1 LLITAHSVVWRP
13 TVPQQDSPE
22 TAARKERFVANLR
35 RLMDAHGLSISET
48 ARRAGIED
56 RKRFYRW
63 ATNGIARAAKD
74 HQSDLDCLRRLF
86 GLSNWAVLWGE
97 TAEVSLEDQL
107 IAVVVGKPDYG
118 YAAKLL
124 FLLRTLGD
132 DESNDLRR
140 HIDRVFDEATR
151 DGIPEQMMRVLNGK
165 QVLKEVW
172 RRSPS
177 AYQTLIEKYGATAH
191 RSVENTFPT
200 TPPERMV
207 DWLVETFTAPS
218 EPIAE
223 DKSVEREDSQGA
235 VETSNDGEWT
245 DADDL
250 PADDD
255 DDDDDV

>member
-1 LLITAHSVVWRP
+1 LLITARSCLWRP

-22 TAARKERFVANLR
+22 TAARKQRFVANLR
-35 RLMDAHGLSISET
+35 RLMDRHGYSVSET
-48 ARRAGIED
+48 AHRAGIED

-86 GLSNWAVLWGE
+86 GLGNWAALWGKPP
-97 TAEVSLEDQL
+97 EVSLEDQL
-107 IAVVVGKPDYG
+107 IAGVLGQPDYG
-118 YAAKLL
+118 YAVKVLY
-124 FLLRTLGD
+124 LLRTLVSED
-132 DESNDLRR
+132 SNDLRR
-140 HIDRVFDEATR
+140 YIDRFFELATR
-151 DGIPEQMMRVLNGK
+151 DQIPEQMMRILNGK
-165 QVLKEVW
+165 QVLNQVRW
-172 RRSPS
+172 RSPS
-177 AYQTLIEKYGATAH
+177 AYQTLIEKYGSH
-191 RSVENTFPT
+191 CHWVVENTFT
-200 TPPERMV
+200 SIPPERLV
-207 DWLVETFTAPS
+207 DWLVETFAAPS

-255 DDDDDV
+255 DDDDNV

>member
-1 LLITAHSVVWRP
+1 MLITARSCLWRP

-86 GLSNWAVLWGE
+86 GLGNWAVLWGE
-97 TAEVSLEDQL
+97 TPEVSLEDQL
-107 IAVVVGKPDYG
+107 IAGVVGKPDYG
-118 YAAKLL
+118 FAAKLL

-140 HIDRVFDEATR
+140 HIDRVFDEATQ
-151 DGIPEQMMRVLNGK
+151 DGIPEQMMRVLHGK
-165 QVLKEVW
+165 QVLNEVR

-177 AYQTLIEKYGATAH
+177 AYQILVERYRADAAITLQAGFANI
-191 RSVENTFPT
+191 
-200 TPPERMV
+200 PPERMV
-207 DWLVETFTAPS
+207 DWIVAKFTASS

-250 PADDD
+250 PVD

>member
-1 LLITAHSVVWRP
+1 
-13 TVPQQDSPE
+13 
-22 TAARKERFVANLR
+22 
-35 RLMDAHGLSISET
+35 MDAHGLSISET

-97 TAEVSLEDQL
+97 TPEVSLEDEL
-107 IAVVVGKPDYG
+107 IAGVVGKPDYG
-118 YAAKLL
+118 FAAKLL

-151 DGIPEQMMRVLNGK
+151 DGIPEQMMRVLHGK
-165 QVLKEVW
+165 QVLNEVR

-177 AYQTLIEKYGATAH
+177 AYQTLIEKYGATTH
-191 RSVENTFPT
+191 RAVENTFPT

-207 DWLVETFTAPS
+207 DWLVENFTAAS

-223 DKSVEREDSQGA
+223 DKSVEREDSPGA

-255 DDDDDV
+255 DDDV